1 MPCAEELVKQ
11 RDQLCLKKEVTEQGI
26 CITGV
31 RPINLQQLCDA
42 VNMDQRRRIKGILKA
57 NRCLTR
63 YQKGVPNKADVEC
76 IISLK
81 YIGVCIFRL

>member
-11 RDQLCLKKEVTEQGI
+11 RDQLCLKKEVTQGI

-42 VNMDQRRRIKGILKA
+42 VVSTWTKEEELR
-57 NRCLTR
+57 
-63 YQKGVPNKADVEC
+63 E
-76 IISLK
+76 
-81 YIGVCIFRL
+81 F

>member
-42 VNMDQRRRIKGILKA
+42 VASTWTKEEELR
-57 NRCLTR
+57 
-63 YQKGVPNKADVEC
+63 E
-76 IISLK
+76 
-81 YIGVCIFRL
+81 F